1 MLQESEYVRQVT
13 GEPKRRWFSDDYF
26 DLIVWVDESNDILNF
41 QLCYDKTGHP
51 RALNWQAEGYSHL
64 GIDDGE
70 DRIGKSKATP
80 ILIPDG
86 IFNKDGIVE
95 AFEKA
100 CSEMDIQVSKFVL
113 EKIKHY

>member
-26 DLIVWVDESNDILNF
+26 DLIVWVDESNTILSF
-41 QLCYDKTGHP
+41 QLCYDKANHP
-51 RALNWQAEGYSHL
+51 RALNWQADGYSHL
-64 GIDDGE
+64 GINDGE
-70 DRIGKSKATP
+70 GRIGKPKATP

-100 CSEMDIQVSKFVL
+100 CAEMDGQISKFVL
-113 EKIKHY
+113 EKIRDY